1 MSEDT
6 NPHTPAGGERVVTTA
21 CSWDCGSRCLLKVHV
36 SGGKITRIETDER
49 PMPSLKA
56 CPRGLSQ
63 KEVVYS
69 PDRLTRPLKR
79 TGARGG
85 GEFTPISWEE
95 ALEILS
101 GQLQRAKEKY
111 GPESIL
117 LVDYSGSQGPL
128 HGTNGRTARRFFSFF
143 GGCTGVFGNT
153 SQEAALFSS
162 VATFGT
168 LFTGNSRDN
177 FLYSKLIILWGWN
190 PAVTRFGPD
199 TAFHLGQAKKAG
211 VRIICVDPQFNRSGS
226 SLAEQWIQIRP
237 GTDTAL
243 LIAMAYVIISENL
256 CDCLFLETYTS
267 GFDRFKG
274 YVLGE
279 EDGIPKTPGWAEE
292 ISGVPQDET
301 VKLAREYARLKP
313 AALCAGWAPGRT
325 AFGEQ
330 YHRAASTLAAMTG
343 NIGIRGGYVSGGTGR
358 LPVGT
363 LKKFLPIPPQTMPL
377 VHMSDIY
384 EALLKGKEGGYPSDI
399 KMVYIVGCNLLN
411 QLLNLNKGLDALRI
425 PEFIVVHELFL
436 TPTARFAD
444 LILPVAHFFERED
457 IGQPWGSMSSGFIP
471 MNKVIEPAGEAKSD
485 LAIFAE
491 LAERLGLSGYRE
503 KPDEEWLKEFLAAT
517 PGMPGYEAWKEKSF
531 FHAEH
536 EKPWVAFR
544 KEIENPRQ
552 HPFPTPSGKIEIY
565 SQKLADMQNP
575 LIPPIPKYLEPW
587 EGPRDP
593 LATKYP
599 LQLISPHSR
608 GRANSMFDNI
618 LRLKPLQ
625 DLTVWLNLENARARG
640 VRDGDRVRV
649 YNDRGQLITLAKV
662 TDQIMPGVVSLE
674 AGGWYCPD
682 EKEIDRG
689 GCVNVLTR
697 DAKSPGGAFPCNT
710 CLVQVEI
717 ERDLT
722 AR

>member
-1 MSEDT
+1 MAHSNDSAAE
-6 NPHTPAGGERVVTTA
+6 ERVVTTA

-63 KEVVYS
+63 KEVVYA

-79 TGARGG
+79 AGARGSG
-85 GEFTPISWEE
+85 NFAPISWEE
-95 ALEILS
+95 ALEIVS
-101 GQLQRAKEKY
+101 GQLRRVKEKY

-128 HGTNGRTARRFFSFF
+128 HGTSGRVARRFFSLF
-143 GGCTGVFGNT
+143 GGCTGIIGNT

-162 VATFGT
+162 MATFGS

-190 PAVTRFGPD
+190 PLVTRFGPD
-199 TAFHLGQAKKAG
+199 TTFYLSQAKKAG
-211 VRIICVDPQFNRSGS
+211 AKIICVDPQFNSSAR
-226 SLAEQWIQIRP
+226 SLAEQWIRIKP

-243 LIAMAYVIISENL
+243 LVAMAYVMIAENL
-256 CDCLFLETYTS
+256 HDRRFLETYTA

-274 YVLGE
+274 YVLGK

-292 ISGVPQDET
+292 VTGVPREDT
-301 VKLAREYARLKP
+301 VKLARDYAALKP

-330 YHRAASTLAAMTG
+330 YHRAASALAAMTG
-343 NIGIRGGYVSGGTGR
+343 NIGIKGGYVSGGTGR

-363 LKKFLPIPPQTMPL
+363 LKKFLPVPPKTMPL
-377 VHMSDIY
+377 VHVADIY
-384 EALLKGKEGGYPSDI
+384 DALLRGKEGGYPGDI
-399 KMVYIVGCNLLN
+399 KLLYIVGCNLLN
-411 QLLNLNKGLDALRI
+411 QLLNLNKGLRALET

-436 TPTARFAD
+436 TPTARYAD

-471 MNKVIEPAGEAKSD
+471 MNKVIEPMGEAKSD
-485 LAIFAE
+485 LAIFSE
-491 LAERLGLSGYRE
+491 LAERLGISGYRE
-503 KPDEEWLKEFLAAT
+503 KSDKEWLKEFLEAT
-517 PGMPGYEAWKEKSF
+517 PGMPDYEVWKEKSF
-531 FHAEH
+531 FEVEH
-536 EKPWVAFR
+536 ERPWVAFQ
-544 KEIENPRQ
+544 KEIEDPKQ

-565 SQKLADMQNP
+565 SQKLAEMKNP
-575 LIPPIPKYLEPW
+575 LIPPIPQYIESW

-593 LATKYP
+593 LAGKYP
-599 LQLISPHSR
+599 LQLITPHAR
-608 GRANSMFDNI
+608 GRSNSMFDNI
-618 LRLKPLQ
+618 PKLKRLN
-625 DLTVWLNLENARARG
+625 DLNVWLSLGDAQSRSIK
-640 VRDGDRVRV
+640 DGDRVRV
-649 YNDRGQLITLAKV
+649 YNDRGRLITTAKV
-662 TDQIMPGVVSLE
+662 TDQIMQGVASLE
-674 AGGWYCPD
+674 AGAWYCPD
-682 EKEIDRG
+682 EKGIERG

-697 DAKSPGGAFPCNT
+697 DSKSPAGAFPCNT

-717 ERDLT
+717 EKDSADR
-722 AR
+722 